1 ETQEMAWKFIGYMLS
16 HAEEYLEKVAI
27 IQPKLS
33 LINSK
38 LFKSYPYSDVFL
50 SDLQKAEVVFYQA
63 NSAKIQKHIEE
74 AVQSVMFGNK
84 TPEEALKILKQKAQ
98 ESLDEGRDM

>member
-1 ETQEMAWKFIGYMLS
+1 
-16 HAEEYLEKVAI
+16 
-27 IQPKLS
+27 
-33 LINSK
+33 
-38 LFKSYPYSDVFL
+38 PYSNVFL